1 MKRATTRAR
10 TAFHARLR
18 RVTPLP
24 SEQTPSAQALSDL
37 PRRGRVDG
45 RWLYAGVIAALLIS
59 AALMI
64 ARGYRDDDLIATIP
78 SPRLIG
84 ATTTVT
90 EVSTGLPFA
99 ARVDTGATTCSIHC
113 EAVEIENADPD
124 PMKNIGKPIRFL
136 VKNKRG
142 ESKWVESKIVDRVT
156 VRTAAQDEDR
166 YKVRLN
172 LRWADVEK
180 RVGVTLDDRQKMR
193 YPLLLGR
200 NFLRDDFLVNVSLD
214 GSH

>member
-1 MKRATTRAR
+1 MHNR
-10 TAFHARLR
+10 
-18 RVTPLP
+18 
-24 SEQTPSAQALSDL
+24 LSDL

-113 EAVEIENADPD
+113 EAVKSRTPRSGSDEKHRQAHPLPRQKQEWRIEMGGIENCRSRH
-124 PMKNIGKPIRFL
+124 GTYCREG
-136 VKNKRG
+136 RG
-142 ESKWVESKIVDRVT
+142 
-156 VRTAAQDEDR
+156 
-166 YKVRLN
+166 
-172 LRWADVEK
+172 
-180 RVGVTLDDRQKMR
+180 
-193 YPLLLGR
+193 PL
-200 NFLRDDFLVNVSLD
+200 
-214 GSH
+214 